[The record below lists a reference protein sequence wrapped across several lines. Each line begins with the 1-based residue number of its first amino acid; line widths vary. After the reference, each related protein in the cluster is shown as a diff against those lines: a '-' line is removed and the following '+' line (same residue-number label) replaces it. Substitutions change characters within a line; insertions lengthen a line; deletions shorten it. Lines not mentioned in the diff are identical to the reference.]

1 MSTPGHKYSSPGKPL
16 LTALSLALRLLAI
29 LGVLGLLL
37 FVPAGRLNWVE
48 AWVFIVAY
56 GVFLSA
62 HAIWG
67 LSKDPAQLQERSRVG
82 PNVKGWDKAIMAAY
96 TVLLL
101 VTLVV
106 SGLDAGRFR
115 WAPVALPLEVAAWIG
130 QAAAGALIFWVV
142 ATNTY
147 LSRMA
152 RIQEDRGQVTV
163 TSGPYRFVRHP
174 MYAGIIVLFVCV
186 PVALGSGWGLVP
198 GIAIG
203 LLYLVRTSKEDQM
216 LRQELAGYEAYAR
229 QVRYRLVP
237 GVW

>member
-1 MSTPGHKYSSPGKPL
+1 MSTPHHKDSPLGQPL
-16 LTALSLALRLLAI
+16 PTAAAIALRLLAI

-56 GVFLSA
+56 GVFLGMYA
-62 HAIWG
+62 AWG
-67 LSKDPAQLQERSRVG
+67 LSKDSAQLQERCRVG

-96 TVLLL
+96 AVLLL
-101 VTLVV
+101 LTLVV
-106 SGLDAGRFR
+106 SGLDAGRFH
-115 WAPVALPLEVAAWIG
+115 WAPVALPLELAAWIG

-152 RIQEDRGQVTV
+152 RIQEDRGQKVV
-163 TSGPYRFVRHP
+163 ASGPYRFVRHP

-198 GIAIG
+198 GVTIG
-203 LLYLVRTSKEDQM
+203 LLYAVRTSKEDQM
-216 LRQELAGYEAYAR
+216 LRQELAGYEAYAH

>member
-1 MSTPGHKYSSPGKPL
+1 MPTPHHQDSPLGQPL
-16 LTALSLALRLLAI
+16 PRAAALALRLLAI

-37 FVPAGRLNWVE
+37 LAPAGRLNWVE
-48 AWVFIVAY
+48 AWLFIVAY
-56 GVFLSA
+56 GMFLSVYA
-62 HAIWG
+62 VWG
-67 LSKDPAQLQERSRVG
+67 LAKDPAQLQERIQVG
-82 PNVKGWDKAIMAAY
+82 PNVKRWDKAIIAAY

-142 ATNTY
+142 TTNTY

-152 RIQEDRGQVTV
+152 RIQEDRGQIVV

-186 PVALGSGWGLVP
+186 PVALGSRWGLVP

-203 LLYLVRTSKEDQM
+203 LLFAVRTSKEDQM
-216 LRQELAGYEAYAR
+216 LRQELAGYEAYAH
-229 QVRYRLVP
+229 QVRYRLMP